1 MPISV
6 AAQVAALTA
15 IVERIDS
22 RAEEDR
28 RDRKAAQAETERTRM
43 ITSAELAA
51 MRHGQGDVLR
61 RLDKIEPV
69 TDLVT
74 SFRAKIAGALI
85 VLGFIGGVV
94 WGGATFFKD
103 FILGWFQ

>member
-1 MPISV
+1 MPVSV

-15 IVERIDS
+15 ILERIDS

-28 RDRKAAQAETERTRM
+28 QERKAAQADAETARLAVA
-43 ITSAELAA
+43 AELNA
-51 MRHGQGDVLR
+51 MRHGQNDVLR

-74 SFRAKIAGALI
+74 SFKARVSGGMILLGVIGGIAW
-85 VLGFIGGVV
+85 GGVV
-94 WGGATFFKD
+94 FFKD

>member
-1 MPISV
+1 MPASV

-15 IVERIDS
+15 IVERMDK

-28 RDRKAAQAETERTRM
+28 QERKTAQAQTELTRQSV
-43 ITSAELAA
+43 TAELLA
-51 MRHGQGDVLR
+51 MRHGQDDVMR

-74 SFRAKIAGALI
+74 SFRARISGGLILLGALGAI
-85 VLGFIGGVV
+85 A
-94 WGGATFFKD
+94 WGGIVFFKD